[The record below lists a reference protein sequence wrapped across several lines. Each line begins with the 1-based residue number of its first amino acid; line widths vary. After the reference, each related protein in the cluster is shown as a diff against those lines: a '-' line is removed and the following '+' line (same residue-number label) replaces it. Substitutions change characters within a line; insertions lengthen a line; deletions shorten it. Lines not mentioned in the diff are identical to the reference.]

1 MVSVSVDR
9 LLSLSP
15 GWLVPGLDSSA
26 WLVEVGGS
34 HWVVVE
40 NLTRKDLRL
49 AALRAAD
56 LATLVALQGCFLR
69 GD

>member
-1 MVSVSVDR
+1 MSVSVDR

-15 GWLVPGLDSSA
+15 GWLVSGLDSSA

-34 HWVVVE
+34 YWVVVE

-56 LATLVALQGCFLR
+56 LATLVVLQGCFLR